1 VLLASVEESVRQLA
15 AETKPATPRPSVA
28 ETAAAGD
35 GEWWPIIK
43 RAAAANGV
51 SADGMYRL
59 MMAESGGSAT
69 IVAAGGYHGL
79 YQYSLT
85 TWRGSWNPYR
95 SASIYDG
102 EAQIKASA
110 LAISRG
116 WGPSFWPTTFD
127 WAFRD

>member
-1 VLLASVEESVRQLA
+1 
-15 AETKPATPRPSVA
+15 
-28 ETAAAGD
+28 
-35 GEWWPIIK
+35 
-43 RAAAANGV
+43 
-51 SADGMYRL
+51 MYRL

-69 IVAAGGYHGL
+69 VVAPGGYHGL

-95 SASIYDG
+95 SASIYNG